1 MRIIVVKDRRI
12 KRKSKIMPLV
22 KMIRRIKATMPSNK
36 KKNHNK
42 MQKLKKKKIKP
53 LLNKKSN
60 MRPKS
65 YKRKLDQRSST
76 YLANME
82 WTQTF

>member
-1 MRIIVVKDRRI
+1 MRMKDRRL
-12 KRKSKIMPLV
+12 KRKSRIMPLV
-22 KMIRRIKATMPSNK
+22 KMIRRKKATMPSNK

-42 MQKLKKKKIKP
+42 LHKLKKKKIKP
-53 LLNKKSN
+53 LQNKKSN
-60 MRPKS
+60 MRPKLF
-65 YKRKLDQRSST
+65 KKKLDQRSST